1 MQQKPF
7 SIPYI
12 VPYRV
17 QIVRVNIVHRRHRNV
32 LKSGSLERYYTSILK
47 YYLCMYILYNIHDG
61 HNDNMYFD
69 TNYYFLCMKK
79 NMLFMGTKL
88 NNIVE
93 NK

>member
-47 YYLCMYILYNIHDG
+47 YYLCSYVCILYIYNIHDG

-79 NMLFMGTKL
+79 KYALYGY
-88 NNIVE
+88 
-93 NK
+93 